1 MKIGILGLGS
11 IGARHAE
18 NARMLGHEVIGHDPR
33 YDVGHTRDEAFS
45 ADAIVIASP
54 TERHH
59 TDLIDAVYE
68 SKPILIEKPLVAAK
82 QNVFNIIKNIK
93 PTAPVCI
100 GFMLRFH
107 PYVQQAKQWIDQGCI
122 GTPLW
127 TSFTIAQKN
136 NKPAYLRDGAINNFA
151 SHEID
156 IALYLLGPGEVVC
169 ATAHVTEGNDDM
181 ADFVIEHAIGCRTS
195 IHTDYLT
202 DPERRG
208 FTIVGSI
215 GAIETDIARK
225 TLKLTGK
232 ICSRQTGAP
241 SFDEIYLEEMRAF
254 IERIETGRDKL
265 ADWRAG
271 VAAMEIVLQA
281 RKLSGLP

>member
-1 MKIGILGLGS
+1 MRTSRDAFGSPDVLGS
-11 IGARHAE
+11 
-18 NARMLGHEVIGHDPR
+18 P
-33 YDVGHTRDEAFS
+33 
-45 ADAIVIASP
+45 
-54 TERHH
+54 
-59 TDLIDAVYE
+59 LI
-68 SKPILIEKPLVAAK
+68 
-82 QNVFNIIKNIK
+82 
-93 PTAPVCI
+93 
-100 GFMLRFH
+100 
-107 PYVQQAKQWIDQGCI
+107 
-122 GTPLW
+122 
-127 TSFTIAQKN
+127 
-136 NKPAYLRDGAINNFA
+136 IN
-151 SHEID
+151 S
-156 IALYLLGPGEVVC
+156 
-169 ATAHVTEGNDDM
+169 
-181 ADFVIEHAIGCRTS
+181 
-195 IHTDYLT
+195 
-202 DPERRG
+202 G